1 MSKYQCILTGK
12 RRSLRGALLVLLV
25 IGLQILLTSKPA
37 LAHATLIRAEP
48 ADGEVLTLA
57 PSEVQLWLS
66 EPVVT
71 NFSSVLLLDEQ
82 NQPVL
87 GPSIRGDS
95 AESTVLDVTL
105 PALKPGT
112 YTLLWKTLDGSDGHF
127 SQGFTTFSVGQNTG
141 APPRPRIAATSFSAL
156 PPWVEGGLR
165 WANFLF
171 VASLVGALA
180 IVQFVLTSV
189 TAQATALAAAAQYAL
204 RRRILRWAAGCAAGA
219 WLIGLG
225 LLAWQVASTQAAL
238 SVNATWSVQTW
249 SMLMQTHWGA
259 LWLVRQALLLFVGAG
274 LWWLTSRRQAFNSA
288 WPFLVIAGRAVDL
301 LIVQALSGHAIS
313 SSPNWLLALGNATV
327 HLLAASLWMGGL
339 IALAVIVLPT
349 IKRGIREATAWH
361 ALNWYAFSWLAV
373 LNVGLLIATGLF
385 SMGQQVASLDALLTT
400 VYGQLLLG
408 KLSVVLLAVV
418 CGLLNTMLVHPHL
431 ASPFARWLGRPS
443 GWTPLRFAQLPRLIG
458 LEVALGVLIFALT
471 GLLTATPPPRGVEF
485 TIAPEDITP
494 SLGQRVGE
502 FFVTLDVTPNR
513 PGQNLFTV
521 RNVAT
526 QPATSTEIA
535 QVLLRFSSPN
545 ANRDPVVAVAELA
558 GPGLYQ
564 LTGNYL
570 DLAGPWQIDVVTK
583 RPGQP
588 DTLARF
594 NWVVAPPGVLQPV
607 VWSKRPLN
615 PLLTWL
621 AGCWLFAIGLGV
633 VGWRWRTSRP
643 APTSKRQSDERLLG
657 PEAVVQPPVYP

>member
-1 MSKYQCILTGK
+1 MILYPNILTGK
-12 RRSLRGALLVLLV
+12 RRTLRGGLWLLLV
-25 IGLQILLTSKPA
+25 IGLQIFLPSKSA

-48 ADGEVLTLA
+48 ADGEVLILA

-87 GPSIRGDS
+87 GPSIRSD
-95 AESTVLDVTL
+95 ATESTVLDVTL
-105 PALKPGT
+105 PVLKPGA

-141 APPRPRIAATSFSAL
+141 APPRPSIAATSFSAL
-156 PPWVEGGLR
+156 PSWVEGGLR
-165 WANFLF
+165 WANFFF

-225 LLAWQVASTQAAL
+225 LLAWQIASTQAAL
-238 SVNATWSVQTW
+238 SVNVTWSVQTW
-249 SMLMQTHWGA
+249 SMLTQTHWGA

-408 KLSVVLLAVV
+408 KLSVVLLAAF

-431 ASPFARWLGRPS
+431 ASPFARWLGHPR
-443 GWTPLRFAQLPRLIG
+443 GWTPLQFAQLPRLIG

-471 GLLTATPPPRGVEF
+471 GLLTATLPPRGVEF
-485 TIAPEDITP
+485 TMAPEDITP

-502 FFVTLDVTPNR
+502 LFVTLDVTPNR
-513 PGQNLFTV
+513 PGRNMFAV
-521 RNVAT
+521 RTVAT
-526 QPATSTEIA
+526 QPATSTEIS
-535 QVLLRFSSPN
+535 QVLLRFTAPN
-545 ANRDPVVAVAELA
+545 AARDPVVVAADPA

-570 DLAGPWQIDVVTK
+570 DLAGAWQIDVVTR

-588 DTLARF
+588 DAVVPLR
-594 NWVVAPPGVLQPV
+594 WVIAPPGVVQPV

-621 AGCWLFAIGLGV
+621 AVGCLVVLGLGV
-633 VGWRWRTSRP
+633 VGWRWQMSRP
-643 APTSKRQSDERLLG
+643 ATSRKLQHDKQLRG
-657 PEAVVQPPVYP
+657 AEAVVQPPLYR